1 MQFFKDLEGWD
12 ENFDVFQFFQNET
25 EIFKIWGTQKKKKKE
40 REIPPNCDSFIF
52 KFNLILN
59 LYSEIKVKANKKLGH
74 ESFALQAPPTL
85 KCRQG
90 VKLGMRQAA
99 KFT

>member
-1 MQFFKDLEGWD
+1 MFF
-12 ENFDVFQFFQNET
+12 NFFRMKLKFLKFGVP
-25 EIFKIWGTQKKKKKE
+25 KKKKKKE

-52 KFNLILN
+52 KFNPILN

>member
-1 MQFFKDLEGWD
+1 MKLQLLKFG
-12 ENFDVFQFFQNET
+12 VPP
-25 EIFKIWGTQKKKKKE
+25 KIKKKKKE

-52 KFNLILN
+52 KFNPILN

-85 KCRQG
+85 K
-90 VKLGMRQAA
+90 
-99 KFT
+99 